1 MNNRDLLENQN
12 GINGI
17 EVITD
22 TVLHTPPAGQI
33 FTGIV
38 VATATVIASIVP
50 THTGNAL
57 AGLTL
62 PAGFSVDFPFTG
74 ITLASGTIVA
84 KKGE

>member
-22 TVLHTPPAGQI
+22 TAEHTPPAGMI

-38 VATATVIASIVP
+38 VATSTVITSMIPV
-50 THTGNAL
+50 HTGNAL

-62 PAGFSVDFPFTG
+62 PAGFAVDFPFTS

-84 KKGE
+84 KKGV

>member
-22 TVLHTPPAGQI
+22 TALHTPPSGQI

-50 THTGNAL
+50 AHTGNSL

-62 PAGFSVDFPFTG
+62 PVNFKVDFPFTA
-74 ITLASGTIVA
+74 ITLTSGTIVV
-84 KKGE
+84 KKGV